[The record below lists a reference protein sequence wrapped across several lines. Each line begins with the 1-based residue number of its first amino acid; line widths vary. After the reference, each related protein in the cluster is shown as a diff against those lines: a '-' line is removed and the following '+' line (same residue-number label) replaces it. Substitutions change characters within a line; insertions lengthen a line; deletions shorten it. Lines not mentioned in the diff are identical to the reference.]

1 MKNLD
6 FLKSNII
13 AHKGV
18 HNSKIPENT
27 IPSFIKCVDKNY
39 IIELDIHILKDKT
52 IVVYHDFNLK
62 RLTNKNKIIETES
75 YEHLS
80 KLKIKNRYTIPTL
93 KQVMHI
99 VNGKVPILIEL
110 KDVDNNSIFEEELVN
125 LLDNYN
131 GAFAIQSVNP
141 FVVDWFIKNKKD
153 YIVGIVIYNDT
164 NYKLIK
170 KYVDKVDFISINKKE
185 LPTKLKIKNK
195 LLFGWTIKTKE
206 EYDKYIEYC
215 DNLICE
221 NFI

>member
-1 MKNLD
+1 M
-6 FLKSNII
+6 
-13 AHKGV
+13 
-18 HNSKIPENT
+18 
-27 IPSFIKCVDKNY
+27 
-39 IIELDIHILKDKT
+39 
-52 IVVYHDFNLK
+52 
-62 RLTNKNKIIETES
+62 
-75 YEHLS
+75 
-80 KLKIKNRYTIPTL
+80 
-93 KQVMHI
+93 
-99 VNGKVPILIEL
+99 
-110 KDVDNNSIFEEELVN
+110 DNNSIFEEELVN